1 MDTATLTS
9 TLTPLGLNDSDAT
22 VYVLLNTDGESD
34 VPKLMNRTKLSRTA
48 IYHCLNRLTERK
60 LIEQRKSGKNAY
72 YSMTDPRNLQVLFEE
87 KKRSDNELERAFRNN
102 LTDLANRYQRT
113 SRQPGVSFFH
123 GKAEIIEMYEQ
134 FYQDNEP
141 VDSIEEAGEMLKFLG
156 DYAQTYVRKRI
167 EHHMPNRCIAPDVN
181 TMNTTDPKQLRE
193 VRLVPTHLF
202 PFRMDIKIAG
212 LKTLLVTFN
221 HNQAIGVS
229 VDSQEI
235 ADNFRILFNFL
246 WTTVNQVG
254 IGDPRIV
261 RN

>member
-9 TLTPLGLNDSDAT
+9 TLIHLGLSNSDAT

-60 LIEQRKSGKNAY
+60 LI
-72 YSMTDPRNLQVLFEE
+72 EE

-156 DYAQTYVRKRI
+156 DYAHTYVRKRV

-246 WTTVNQVG
+246 WTAINQVG
-254 IGDPRIV
+254 MGDPRTV
-261 RN
+261 S